1 MSLLILRGDTFS
13 TLAWKRGVPKLDCTD
28 VWRFFLKAYIAR
40 EFDSKKTADFE
51 DH

>member
-13 TLAWKRGVPKLDCTD
+13 TLVWKRGVPKLDCTD
-28 VWRFFLKAYIAR
+28 VWRFFLKAYIGI
-40 EFDSKKTADFE
+40 EYDSKNTADFE